1 MFNASVGVSLLSFAN
16 DRLGS
21 REDGSPKKATD
32 EAIFALLYVSVA
44 LSLFVACMS
53 CLSHS
58 GVIATFSS
66 SGKRGYVQGDEERR
80 CKILADAIDE
90 ERYAVHGIFWF
101 ATVMIPAIAC
111 MLTAMVILVWAEHG
125 TAVAI
130 PLSVSIAYGLLQTAH
145 VIYYTVF

>member
-1 MFNASVGVSLLSFAN
+1 MFNASVGVSLLSFTN
-16 DRLGS
+16 DRLNS
-21 REDGSPKKATD
+21 HDGDASKKATD
-32 EAIFALLYVSVA
+32 EAISALLYVSVA

-66 SGKRGYVQGDEERR
+66 SGNRSYAKGDEEQR
-80 CKILADAIDE
+80 CLVLAAAIDE